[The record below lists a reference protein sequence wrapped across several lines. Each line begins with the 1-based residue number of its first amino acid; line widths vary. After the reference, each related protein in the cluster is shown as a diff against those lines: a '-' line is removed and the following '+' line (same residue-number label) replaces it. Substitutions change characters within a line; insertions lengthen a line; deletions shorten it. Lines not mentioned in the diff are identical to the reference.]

1 MCVRVWF
8 GEIRARAIR
17 DAFSLWLLTED
28 TAIALSLVTNLCDGG
43 TSVKAFHMMIM
54 PEKPESKFT
63 YHATHLVGLLS

>member
-1 MCVRVWF
+1 MDVFRS
-8 GEIRARAIR
+8 EIDIVVFPSS
-17 DAFSLWLLTED
+17 DQLTEN